1 MPLVRVNGI
10 IVNPMRCTERCPS
23 IGAAR
28 EHHVRAI
35 AAKRTN
41 ARYHINVVVGDA
53 AGAVDSKED
62 LASES
67 AWIHRAAV
75 NKAAAQVDCRDLV
88 KRWRNGRVLRVAR
101 PNAPEAATGI
111 PTADKKIPI
120 ASHVKRT
127 PLRRVRNTDRSLPRR
142 SGVGRATESPEL
154 ASGEFG
160 PKLILKTV
168 AHAGGRPVNGE
179 PFLVAAVCAS
189 VG

>member
-1 MPLVRVNGI
+1 MPFVRVDGI
-10 IVNPMRCTERCPS
+10 IVNPMRCTECCPS

-35 AAKRTN
+35 AAER
-41 ARYHINVVVGDA
+41 ADAGYHVNVVVSDA
-53 AGAVDSKED
+53 AGTVDSKED
-62 LASES
+62 LAGES
-67 AWIHRAAV
+67 AWIHRAAE

-111 PTADKKIPI
+111 PAADEKIAI
-120 ASHVKRT
+120 AGHVKRS
-127 PLRRVRNTDRSLPRR
+127 PLRSVRNADRSLPRR

-160 PKLILKTV
+160 PKLVLETV
-168 AHAGGRPVNGE
+168 THAGGRPVNGE
-179 PFLVAAVCAS
+179 PFFIAAVCAS

>member
-23 IGAAR
+23 IGAPR

-35 AAKRTN
+35 AAER
-41 ARYHINVVVGDA
+41 ADAGDHVNVVVS
-53 AGAVDSKED
+53 GAVGTVNGNED
-62 LASES
+62 LAGES
-67 AWIHRAAV
+67 ARIDCTSET
-75 NKAAAQVDCRDLV
+75 KAAAQVDCRDLV
-88 KRWRNGRVLRVAR
+88 KRWRDGRVLRVAR

-127 PLRRVRNTDRSLPRR
+127 PLRRVGNTNRSLPCR
-142 SGVGRATESPEL
+142 SGVGRATESSEL
-154 ASGEFG
+154 AGGEFG
-160 PKLILKTV
+160 PKLVLETV
-168 AHAGGRPVNGE
+168 PHAGGSPVNGE
-179 PFLVAAVCAS
+179 PFLVAAVGAS